1 MAKLN
6 QETRDRIKNDPEL
19 FSYVCQITGLKPVS
33 LPAMLDR
40 NSSTLNEYSIIK
52 QIASKLKKNP
62 DKIME
67 EEISKV
73 KEEQK

>member
-1 MAKLN
+1 MAKLS
-6 QETRDRIKNDPEL
+6 QDTRDRIKNDPEL

-52 QIASKLKKNP
+52 MIACYLKKHP
-62 DKIME
+62 DKIVD
-67 EEISKV
+67 EEISEV
-73 KEEQK
+73 KEARK